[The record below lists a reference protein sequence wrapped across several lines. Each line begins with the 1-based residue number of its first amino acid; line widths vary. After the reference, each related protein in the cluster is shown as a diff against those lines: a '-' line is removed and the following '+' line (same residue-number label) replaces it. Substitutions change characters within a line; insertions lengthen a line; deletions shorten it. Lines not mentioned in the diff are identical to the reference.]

1 MEKIRIGKEERRYE
15 INGIQPESANVL
27 KIAFADTI
35 PDIWGDI
42 TIHTRLPPCTAMIRS
57 GSRTEIQCG
66 YPMTEV
72 FIHP

>member
-42 TIHTRLPPCTAMIRS
+42 TIHTND
-57 GSRTEIQCG
+57 GTEATTLHG
-66 YPMTEV
+66 YDTV
-72 FIHP
+72 